1 MHTSTPS
8 SCCPRDGGMLRQ
20 LDKNK
25 ILVSRCGDCHGL
37 WIPKDQLVGKLSANL
52 IGKLYHVPTTQ
63 VTDLRCPLDGSALLG
78 FTANGVTLDRCPAC
92 GGLWFD
98 AGELETVLS
107 NTRYT
112 TFPRKALDATDTV
125 TATEL
130 LLGAVDVLTPSSA
143 EQVWD
148 VVVEIIS
155 GIASSIS
162 P

>member
-1 MHTSTPS
+1 
-8 SCCPRDGGMLRQ
+8 
-20 LDKNK
+20 
-25 ILVSRCGDCHGL
+25 
-37 WIPKDQLVGKLSANL
+37 
-52 IGKLYHVPTTQ
+52 
-63 VTDLRCPLDGSALLG
+63 
-78 FTANGVTLDRCPAC
+78 
-92 GGLWFD
+92 
-98 AGELETVLS
+98 VLS

>member
-1 MHTSTPS
+1 MHPSAPS

-20 LDKNK
+20 LDHKK

-37 WIPKDQLVGKLSANL
+37 WIPKDQLVGRIKANL

-78 FTANGVTLDRCPAC
+78 LTANGVTLDRCPSC

-107 NTRYT
+107 NIRYT
-112 TFPRKALDATDTV
+112 TSPRKALDATDAV
-125 TATEL
+125 SATDL
-130 LLGAVDVLTPSSA
+130 LLGAADILTPDSA
-143 EQVWD
+143 ELVWD

-155 GIASSIS
+155 SIASSIT